1 MSADCVEKKKAAAEA
16 EAAELVRIDTGKPL
30 TLAAA
35 QEKLAGA
42 KGPQYWRSLHELSQ
56 TPEFRR
62 LLDDEFPRHAAA
74 LDEVSR
80 RDFMKVAAA
89 GLALAGLSA
98 CTKQPTETII
108 PFVRQPEN
116 MLPGRPTYFATA
128 MPFPTG
134 ALPLLAKSNEGR
146 PTKVEGNPNH
156 PASMGGSD
164 VFAQASVL
172 GLYDPDRSQTIE
184 NLGEVRPWGAFL
196 GAIRQPLVAQ
206 KSLGGAGV
214 RFLTETVLS
223 PTLAA
228 QMRDLLKIY
237 PQAKWYQYDPINRD
251 AFREGMVDA
260 FGQPVNAVYRIE
272 QADVIVSLD
281 ADFLSAGYPGFHR
294 YAREFASRRKV
305 QKDGRGKSPRGM
317 NRLYCIESTPTNT
330 GAKADHRFPKRASE
344 IEAIARGLAGYVGAN
359 PGGAAP
365 AADAKAAAAIAKD
378 LQAHRGTSLLIA

>member
-1 MSADCVEKKKAAAEA
+1 M
-16 EAAELVRIDTGKPL
+16 LTPPTPL
-30 TLAAA
+30 PLILPVFFFSSRRRHT
-35 QEKLAGA
+35 
-42 KGPQYWRSLHELSQ
+42 RLSCDWSSDVCSSDLQ
-56 TPEFRR
+56 LIE
-62 LLDDEFPRHAAA
+62 DEFPRHASV
-74 LDEVSR
+74 LDDVSR

-134 ALPLLAKSNEGR
+134 AFPLLAKRNEGR
-146 PTKVEGNPNH
+146 ATKVEGNPNH
-156 PASMGGSD
+156 PAALGGSD

-172 GLYDPDRSQTIE
+172 GLYDPDRSQTIQHI
-184 NLGEVRPWGAFL
+184 GDVKPWGAFL

-214 RFLTETVLS
+214 RFLTETVTS
-223 PTLAA
+223 PTMAA
-228 QMRDLLKIY
+228 QMRDLLKLY
-237 PQAKWYQYDPINRD
+237 PQAKWFQYDPVNRD
-251 AFREGMVDA
+251 SFRAGMVAA
-260 FGQPVNAVYRIE
+260 FGQPVNAIYRIE

-330 GAKADHRFPKRASE
+330 GAKADHRLAKKAIE
-344 IEAIARGLAGYVGAN
+344 IEHIALRM
-359 PGGAAP
+359 
-365 AADAKAAAAIAKD
+365 
-378 LQAHRGTSLLIA
+378 GTALGFI